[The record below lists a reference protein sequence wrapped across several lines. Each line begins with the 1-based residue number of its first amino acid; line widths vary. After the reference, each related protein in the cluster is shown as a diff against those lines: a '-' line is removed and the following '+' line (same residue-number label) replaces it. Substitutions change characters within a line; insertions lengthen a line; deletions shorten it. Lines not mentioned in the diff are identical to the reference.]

1 MSHSVF
7 LTSFL
12 FGEWRLFLPKVLSKS
27 DSSVYH
33 KDSQKHCDY
42 FVFVFQ
48 VSLKKADLDVLI
60 FDIKGHVKIFSLLH
74 VTFDIKEW
82 KKSFK
87 PSKF

>member
-1 MSHSVF
+1 MKVVSTESFVKKVTQVF
-7 LTSFL
+7 TIKI
-12 FGEWRLFLPKVLSKS
+12 RKNTVTNLFLYSK
-27 DSSVYH
+27 
-33 KDSQKHCDY
+33 
-42 FVFVFQ
+42 F
-48 VSLKKADLDVLI
+48 SLKKADLDVLI